1 MSPNSPNIHEV
12 LAYEIKKEIAD
23 RYFGFRKLIE
33 DDKLDFAEKTRQYSF
48 ILEKRISFDL
58 IRIYI
63 VLKEEALIH
72 RFLALT
78 GLPPDLFYDPYL
90 TQSDTIRQRVF
101 SGVRIHGLTH
111 AGRFKNMVFDC
122 YERLEVHV
130 AEYRTK
136 FAELEKYRKDINEE
150 IKTFYRK
157 NDLGSIMGFLKT
169 LGDPDKAGSMEG
181 GMEMG
186 MAQSMEAKMRIEP
199 QLPPEHYLPVI
210 QSLPPMASIKGELK
224 TIIRAAYEKHGAEL
238 IHLLSRKDGKPERE
252 IPTL

>member
-1 MSPNSPNIHEV
+1 MSPYNPNIHEV

-33 DDKLDFAEKTRQYSF
+33 DDKLSFFEKTRQYSF

-58 IRIYI
+58 VRIYI

-78 GLPPDLFYDPYL
+78 GLPADLFYDPYL

-101 SGVRIHGLTH
+101 SGVHIHGLTH
-111 AGRFKNMVFDC
+111 AGRFKNLVFDC

-130 AEYRTK
+130 AEYRTR
-136 FAELEKYRKDINEE
+136 FDELQKYRDEINDAIE
-150 IKTFYRK
+150 IFYRK
-157 NDLGSIMGFLKT
+157 NDLGSIMGFLKS
-169 LGDPDKAGSMEG
+169 LGDPNKSGAMEG

-186 MAQSMEAKMRIEP
+186 MAQSLEAKMRITP
-199 QLPPEHYLPVI
+199 QQPLEHYLPAI
-210 QSLPPMASIKGELK
+210 QPLPPLANIKRELK
-224 TIIRAAYEKHGAEL
+224 IIIGEAYEKHGKEL
-238 IHLLSRKDGKPERE
+238 THLLSQKASKAVR
-252 IPTL
+252 

>member
-1 MSPNSPNIHEV
+1 MSHNIHEV

-63 VLKEEALIH
+63 VLKNEALIY

-78 GLPPDLFYDPYL
+78 GLPIDLFYDPYL
-90 TQSDTIRQRVF
+90 TQSNTIRQRVF
-101 SGVRIHGLTH
+101 SGIRIHGLFH
-111 AGRFKNMVFDC
+111 ASRFKNLVFDC
-122 YERLEVHV
+122 YERLEMHV
-130 AEYRTK
+130 SEYRRR
-136 FAELEKYRKDINEE
+136 FSELEKYQAEINTE
-150 IKTFYRK
+150 IETFYRK

-169 LGDPDKAGSMEG
+169 LGDPNRAGSMEG

-186 MAQSMEAKMRIEP
+186 MAQSMESKMRIEP
-199 QLPPEHYLPVI
+199 QLPPEHYLPVL
-210 QSLPPMASIKGELK
+210 QALPPLASIKKELK
-224 TIIRAAYEKHGAEL
+224 SIIRSAYEEHGAEL
-238 IHLLSRKDGKPERE
+238 IHLLSPKNSKSVR
-252 IPTL
+252 

>member
-1 MSPNSPNIHEV
+1 MSPYSPDIHDV

-63 VLKEEALIH
+63 VLKEEELIH

-78 GLPPDLFYDPYL
+78 GLPTDLFYDPYL
-90 TQSDTIRQRVF
+90 TQSNTIRQRVF

-111 AGRFKNMVFDC
+111 SGRFKNLVFDC
-122 YERLEVHV
+122 YQRLEVHT

-136 FAELEKYRKDINEE
+136 FDELKQYRDTINEE
-150 IKTFYRK
+150 IETFYRK

-169 LGDPDKAGSMEG
+169 LGDANKAGSMEG

-199 QLPPEHYLPVI
+199 QLPPEHYLPII
-210 QSLPPMASIKGELK
+210 QPLPPVATIKGELK
-224 TIIRAAYEKHGAEL
+224 TIIRSAYEDHGTEL
-238 IHLLSRKDGKPERE
+238 IHLLSRNDRQADR
-252 IPTL
+252 

>member
-1 MSPNSPNIHEV
+1 MSPNNPNIHEV

-63 VLKEEALIH
+63 ALKNEALIH

-78 GLPPDLFYDPYL
+78 GLPIDLFYDPYL
-90 TQSDTIRQRVF
+90 TQSNTIRQRVF
-101 SGVRIHGLTH
+101 SGMHIHGLFH
-111 AGRFKNMVFDC
+111 ASRFKNLIFDC

-130 AEYRTK
+130 SEYRRR
-136 FAELEKYRKDINEE
+136 FDELKKYREE
-150 IKTFYRK
+150 INQEIEIFYRK

-169 LGDPDKAGSMEG
+169 LGDPNKAGGMEG

-186 MAQSMEAKMRIEP
+186 MAQSMENKMRIEP

-210 QSLPPMASIKGELK
+210 QALPPMASIKKELK
-224 TIIRAAYEKHGAEL
+224 SIIRAAYEEHGAEL
-238 IHLLSRKDGKPERE
+238 IHLLSPKNSKSVR
-252 IPTL
+252 

>member
-1 MSPNSPNIHEV
+1 MSPDSPNIHDV

-33 DDKLDFAEKTRQYSF
+33 DDKLDFVEKTRQYSF

-63 VLKEEALIH
+63 VLKDEPLIH

-78 GLPPDLFYDPYL
+78 GLPADLFYDPYL
-90 TQSDTIRQRVF
+90 SQSGTIRQRVF

-111 AGRFKNMVFDC
+111 AGRFKNLVFDC

-130 AEYRTK
+130 TEYRSR
-136 FAELEKYRKDINEE
+136 FAELKRYREEINEE
-150 IKTFYRK
+150 IEIFYRK
-157 NDLGSIMGFLKT
+157 NDLGSIMGFLRT
-169 LGDPDKAGSMEG
+169 LGDPNKTGSMEG

-186 MAQSMEAKMRIEP
+186 LGQSMEAKMRIEP

-210 QSLPPMASIKGELK
+210 QSLPPLASIKGELK
-224 TIIRAAYEKHGAEL
+224 SIIRAAYEEHGTEL
-238 IHLLSRKDGKPERE
+238 IHLLSRQQGGKAAR
-252 IPTL
+252 

>member
-1 MSPNSPNIHEV
+1 MSPYSPDINEV

-63 VLKEEALIH
+63 VLKNEALIQ
-72 RFLALT
+72 RFLGLT
-78 GLPPDLFYDPYL
+78 GLPEDLFYDPYL
-90 TQSDTIRQRVF
+90 TQSNTIRRRVF

-111 AGRFKNMVFDC
+111 AGRFKNMLFDC

-136 FAELEKYRKDINEE
+136 FDELKQYREE
-150 IKTFYRK
+150 ISEEIEAFYRK

-169 LGDPDKAGSMEG
+169 LGDPNKAGSMEG
-181 GMEMG
+181 GLEVG
-186 MAQSMEAKMRIEP
+186 MAGNLERKMRIEP
-199 QLPPEHYLPVI
+199 PLPPEHYLPI
-210 QSLPPMASIKGELK
+210 IPPLPHLPTIRPVLKEL
-224 TIIRAAYEKHGAEL
+224 IDAAYEDHGSEL
-238 IHLLSRKDGKPERE
+238 ILLLSQKESTPPR
-252 IPTL
+252 

>member
-1 MSPNSPNIHEV
+1 MGPNSPNIHEA

-33 DDKLDFAEKTRQYSF
+33 DDKLNFSEKMRQYSF

-63 VLKEEALIH
+63 VLKNENLIQ
-72 RFLALT
+72 RFLSLS
-78 GLPPDLFYDPYL
+78 GLPTDLFYDPYL
-90 TQSDTIRQRVF
+90 TQSHTIRQRVF
-101 SGVRIHGLTH
+101 SGVHIHGLTH
-111 AGRFKNMVFDC
+111 AGRFKNLIFDC

-130 AEYRTK
+130 IEYRTR
-136 FAELEKYRKDINEE
+136 FDELDKYRAEINEE
-150 IKTFYRK
+150 IEAFYRK

-169 LGDPDKAGSMEG
+169 LGDPNKAGSMEG

-186 MAQSMEAKMRIEP
+186 MAQSLESKMRIDP

-210 QSLPPMASIKGELK
+210 QSLPPVASIKNELK
-224 TIIRAAYEKHGAEL
+224 SIIRAAYEHHGAEL
-238 IHLLSRKDGKPERE
+238 IYLLSQKDSKGVR
-252 IPTL
+252 